1 MSLTIQKCGSLE
13 QRMVYCISMQEEQ
26 VAHVPKHPQILKEF
40 QQNLLRARSL
50 KEKGGT
56 GLRVC
61 D

>member
-1 MSLTIQKCGSLE
+1 
-13 QRMVYCISMQEEQ
+13 MVYCISMQEEQ

-40 QQNLLRARSL
+40 QQNLFKGKVFKR
-50 KEKGGT
+50 KGGT

>member
-1 MSLTIQKCGSLE
+1 
-13 QRMVYCISMQEEQ
+13 MVYCISMQEEQ